1 MLRSNSEV
9 AVDEILARRVG
20 QEISLDA
27 KHPAADWAQ
36 AAPVVFCADWRGQNP
51 DSARQTEVR
60 ALWTAATLYLKFLCR
75 YREMF
80 VFDDSDANGRRDF
93 LWDRDVA
100 EAFLQPDPSRSCFYK
115 EVEVSPNGMWVDL
128 DIFPDGRSDLKSG
141 LRRSVS
147 VKPELR
153 TWTAE
158 LAIPMSALTASFDPR
173 AIWHVN
179 LFRVEGPREP
189 RFYSAWRPTR
199 NHQSRTFMFL
209 SFWETTLHRKIG
221 FAESLFLVSL
231 FMYHCAMLRTG

>member
-1 MLRSNSEV
+1 MPRPAGDFS
-9 AVDEILARRVG
+9 RREASG
-20 QEISLDA
+20 GGLGTGCAGD
-27 KHPAADWAQ
+27 
-36 AAPVVFCADWRGQNP
+36 FCSDWRGQNA
-51 DSARQTEVR
+51 DSAIQTEVR
-60 ALWTAATLYLKFLCR
+60 VLWTPATLYLKFVCR
-75 YREMF
+75 DREMF

-100 EAFLQPDPSRSCFYK
+100 EAFLQPDPSRSRFYK

-158 LAIPMSALTASFDPR
+158 VGDSMSALTASFDPR

-189 RFYSAWRPTR
+189 RFYSAWRPTGTIEP
-199 NHQSRTFMFL
+199 NFHVPEAFG
-209 SFWETTLHRKIG
+209 K
-221 FAESLFLVSL
+221 
-231 FMYHCAMLRTG
+231 LRFIEK

>member
-9 AVDEILARRVG
+9 AVDEILACRVR

-36 AAPVVFCADWRGQNP
+36 AAPVSFCSDWRGQNA
-51 DSARQTEVR
+51 DSAIQTEVR
-60 ALWTAATLYLKFLCR
+60 VLWTPATLYLKFVCR

-100 EAFLQPDPSRSCFYK
+100 EAFLQPDPSRSRFYK

-158 LAIPMSALTASFDPR
+158 VAIPMSALTASFDPR

-189 RFYSAWRPTR
+189 RFYSAWRPTGTIEP
-199 NHQSRTFMFL
+199 NFHVPEAFG
-209 SFWETTLHRKIG
+209 K
-221 FAESLFLVSL
+221 
-231 FMYHCAMLRTG
+231 LRFIEK